1 MTDPIRPIRPVS
13 GVSRLLPVSAASR
26 DRPDEAQGAGDLDQN
41 LPAPTVTP
49 VVEALEPQ
57 RVSETVYAAQVMGQG
72 GQKRGLRGGR
82 ETLDRA
88 RSTYLE
94 TEYSGPADRRI
105 ARGRIT
111 KTEV

>member
-1 MTDPIRPIRPVS
+1 MTDPIRPIRS
-13 GVSRLLPVSAASR
+13 INGVGRILAVRGASSSQADPAASAA
-26 DRPDEAQGAGDLDQN
+26 DLDRN
-41 LPAPTVTP
+41 LPAVTTTP
-49 VVEALEPQ
+49 VVEELEPQ
-57 RVSETVYAAQVMGQG
+57 RVSETAYAAQIIGQG

-105 ARGRIT
+105 ATGRIT
-111 KTEV
+111 KTEI

>member
-1 MTDPIRPIRPVS
+1 MTDPIRPIRSVS
-13 GVSRLLPVSAASR
+13 GVNRLLPVSAASR
-26 DRPDEAQGAGDLDQN
+26 ARPYAAQAADNLDQN
-41 LPAPTVTP
+41 LPVPVVTP
-49 VVEALEPQ
+49 VVEELGPQ
-57 RVSETVYAAQVMGQG
+57 QVSEAAYAAQIMGQG

-105 ARGRIT
+105 AIGRIT
-111 KTEV
+111 KTEI